1 MTEQI
6 NTGPEHGTSTED
18 DPFSFE
24 NMPMM
29 NFIMQARIYDVL
41 MALLTEANKDLARQ
55 LLELHA
61 SGAMMG
67 PSPAFSGNFVTDSLN
82 AIDEN
87 DGDNSE

>member
-1 MTEQI
+1 MTDKNLPPVETEQ
-6 NTGPEHGTSTED
+6 
-18 DPFSFE
+18 DPFSQE
-24 NMPMM
+24 NAPMM

-41 MALLTEANKDLARQ
+41 MALLTEENKDLAKQ

-61 SGAMMG
+61 NGAIMG

-82 AIDEN
+82 TIDEN